1 MFTLTGVLRT
11 TLISCLKREL
21 NKNTVD
27 KTDIPLSSM
36 QAVEMMKALGITS
49 IEVQLPNG
57 ETYTVTLS
65 SEADALSAKIKP
77 E

>member
-1 MFTLTGVLRT
+1 MFTLTGVLQT

-21 NKNTVD
+21 SKNTVD
-27 KTDIPLSSM
+27 KTDISLSSM
-36 QAVEMMKALGITS
+36 QAVEMMKALGVTS
-49 IEVQLPNG
+49 TKVQLPTG

-65 SEADALSAKIKP
+65 SGGDSISAKIKT